1 MAVQHDHPGRK
12 EGEHAQPPQPRG
24 VVSLGEVA
32 GPAHTCLRRDRAE
45 EADKGHEPGGQQ
57 RNQSE
62 GLEIAFEEE
71 DSDGP
76 RRLSHYGAWPRLR
89 PDQGLAVGSAD
100 GVAKA
105 RSILAGTCRSS
116 TWTSI
121 WVGSSAAHPENA
133 TPDVS
138 APTRACHTVP
148 RDPRRSPIEDC
159 RCDRPMDYRGGR

>member
-1 MAVQHDHPGRK
+1 VW
-12 EGEHAQPPQPRG
+12 
-24 VVSLGEVA
+24 
-32 GPAHTCLRRDRAE
+32 RAE